1 MATVNY
7 AGTRAARACLFV
19 LLFPLA
25 AAAQSSTP
33 PPTAPGRGPMLV
45 ERVKSGFLVAPD
57 VKVTEFNHRASELVG
72 AYAGWLADQTFFV
85 GGGGYWLASR
95 SRDREMAYG
104 GLVVGWFAGGDRR
117 VGFGA
122 KGLVGG
128 GRATLASSLGQFL
141 DIDEDH
147 VRSLVN
153 GVGTA
158 GLVNG
163 NGTAIVFPQA
173 PPNGDGT
180 AIALSQ
186 IPTVNVRVRQEFF
199 VAEPEATVLVALT
212 KHLRLTGGVGYRLI
226 GGARNMRKDL
236 QGATGSVALQIGGG
250 S

>member
-1 MATVNY
+1 MAIMNY

-33 PPTAPGRGPMLV
+33 QTAPGQGPMLV

-57 VKVTEFNHRASELVG
+57 FKVTEFNHRTSELVG

-85 GGGGYWLASR
+85 GGGGYWLANR

-128 GRATLASSLGQFL
+128 GRATLVSSFGDFL
-141 DIDEDH
+141 DNGDDH
-147 VRSLVN
+147 VQSLVS
-153 GVGTA
+153 GA
-158 GLVNG
+158 GMASLVSG
-163 NGTAIVFPQA
+163 AMTAIVFP
-173 PPNGDGT
+173 PIPN
-180 AIALSQ
+180 
-186 IPTVNVRVRQEFF
+186 VNVRVRQEFF
-199 VAEPEATVLVALT
+199 VAEPEANVIVGLT
-212 KHLRLTGGVGYRLI
+212 RHLRLTGGVGYRLI
-226 GGARNMRKDL
+226 GGARSMRKDL
-236 QGATGSVALQIGGG
+236 QGPTGSVALQIGGG